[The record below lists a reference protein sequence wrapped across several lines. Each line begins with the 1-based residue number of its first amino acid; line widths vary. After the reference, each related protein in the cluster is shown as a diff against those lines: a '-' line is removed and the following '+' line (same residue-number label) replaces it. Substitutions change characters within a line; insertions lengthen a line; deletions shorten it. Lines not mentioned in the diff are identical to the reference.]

1 MFQLFLCKNKALW
14 EECVCVTNE
23 LVNRFSSSFF
33 VWISDTWQISR
44 ISLLESYWI
53 QNSIHIFYA
62 QIRNLNMVLRENPL
76 WNGYLTIS
84 HSCFHSFCRRKE
96 CLLSFNVPR
105 SISQTCHIFHSI
117 PYYVRKYWPRSK
129 AFVAFYRQYASAAI
143 KTKNEW
149 RLCRIVRN
157 TVICHL
163 NSYLILRCLAP
174 WSFQYFRS
182 HEFFF
187 PLKSDSSIFS
197 EYSNW
202 IAEHN
207 FKLRQL
213 KK

>member
-1 MFQLFLCKNKALW
+1 MA
-14 EECVCVTNE
+14 
-23 LVNRFSSSFF
+23 
-33 VWISDTWQISR
+33 
-44 ISLLESYWI
+44 
-53 QNSIHIFYA
+53 
-62 QIRNLNMVLRENPL
+62 LRENPL

-96 CLLSFNVPR
+96 CLLFFNVPR

-187 PLKSDSSIFS
+187 LSNLIRVFFWNIQIEMLSIISSWDSWKSRKKRETWQIISTQIEIEISCWSSLNINYKTRYAYKILVLVWLIFV
-197 EYSNW
+197 
-202 IAEHN
+202 IMRKKIP
-207 FKLRQL
+207 FQL
-213 KK
+213 Y

>member
-1 MFQLFLCKNKALW
+1 MSVWQMNWWTDSVAHFLCEFFIRDKYRGS
-14 EECVCVTNE
+14 VFS
-23 LVNRFSSSFF
+23 NRGN
-33 VWISDTWQISR
+33 R
-44 ISLLESYWI
+44 IQY
-53 QNSIHIFYA
+53 IFYA
-62 QIRNLNMVLRENPL
+62 QIRNLNIVLKENPL

-84 HSCFHSFCRRKE
+84 HSCFHSYCRRKE
-96 CLLSFNVPR
+96 CLLFFHVPR

-129 AFVAFYRQYASAAI
+129 AFVACYRQYASAAI

-163 NSYLILRCLAP
+163 NSYLILRCLVP
-174 WSFQYFRS
+174 SPFNIS
-182 HEFFF
+182 EVMNFFF
-187 PLKSDSSIFS
+187 FQIWFEYFL

-202 IAEHN
+202 NAKHN
-207 FKLRQL
+207 SKLRHL